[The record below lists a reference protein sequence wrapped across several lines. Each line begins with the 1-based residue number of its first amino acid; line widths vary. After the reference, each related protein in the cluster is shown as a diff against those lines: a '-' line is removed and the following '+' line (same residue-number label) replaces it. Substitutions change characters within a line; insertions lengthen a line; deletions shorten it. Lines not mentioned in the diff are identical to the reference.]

1 MGVVLFRMNEEGHG
15 EDFSNKEEDER
26 EKSGNLSKMDKFWV
40 ALAIALFVLLF
51 VAIFIFG
58 VY

>member
-1 MGVVLFRMNEEGHG
+1 MHDEGHG
-15 EDFSNKEEDER
+15 EDSSSKEEDESR
-26 EKSGNLSKMDKFWV
+26 QGGALSTMDKFWV
-40 ALAIALFVLLF
+40 AFAIALFILLF

>member
-1 MGVVLFRMNEEGHG
+1 MHDEGHG

-26 EKSGNLSKMDKFWV
+26 GKDGTLSTMDKFWV
-40 ALAIALFVLLF
+40 ALAIALFILLF

>member
-1 MGVVLFRMNEEGHG
+1 MLFRVYEEGHG
-15 EDFSNKEEDER
+15 EDSSKKEEDDR
-26 EKSGNLSKMDKFWV
+26 EKSGTLSKMDKFWV
-40 ALAIALFVLLF
+40 ALAIALFALLF